1 MSDILKIT
9 PKYDKSWYVKW
20 SATLLALASVA
31 LNSIPLIPLNF
42 AVGVLAG
49 AGWTLVG
56 IWWHDRALILL
67 NGVITFMYF
76 MGGVNYM
83 VTIW

>member
-9 PKYDKSWYVKW
+9 PKYDKSWYKMECNN
-20 SATLLALASVA
+20 TALASVA
-31 LNSIPLIPLNF
+31 LNSIPIMPWNF
-42 AVGVLAG
+42 AVGALAG

-56 IWWHDRALILL
+56 HFHNDRALILL
-67 NGVITFMYF
+67 NGVVTFMYF

-83 VTIW
+83 VAIW